1 MFERVCRAVAPSRR
15 GRSAR
20 LIAATALVLAAVS
33 ATALPVLACDTG
45 IQASA
50 VEGVVGDT
58 VTFTITVE
66 QTHRVCSVP
75 IEDTEIYLTGM
86 ELVSQSPWEE
96 VASGA
101 NRKEVVVKLTTAG
114 EGRLEVVR
122 SCSKGG
128 GDCVATVTIAPSED
142 SVPIAP
148 AGNEAEVPAPAG
160 DDVEQAGSPSQSSAG
175 TEDETPAEGATDE
188 ESATSTPAP
197 TPIAP
202 LPSESLDFKDSLRHA
217 LREPYI
223 LVLIGLLALGT
234 VGVARG
240 YRKWRPIALLVSLGF
255 LGFYVGGC
263 PCPIGALQNSFIYFS
278 DVAGHMVVYLQ
289 LAIVVVMTLLVG
301 RVFCGWVC
309 PMGAVQYF
317 LYRRKKG
324 RKPRAFDVT
333 PEQHSILRWSKYG
346 FLVILIVLVILTG
359 QPVFQDID
367 PFKPLFNLEFSL
379 GLPLVFLI
387 ILAIASVL
395 IGFPFCKYVCPL
407 GAFLGLLQPLSVFKI
422 RFTDSCT
429 NCGLCSRV
437 ACQYGAIERGDTCP
451 TINQMEC
458 VRCGECVSK
467 CPCGAITLTAK
478 RQ

>member
-1 MFERVCRAVAPSRR
+1 MFPRLVRVIGRTRR
-15 GRSAR
+15 GKYAR
-20 LIAATALVLAAVS
+20 LIASTTLALAAV
-33 ATALPVLACDTG
+33 TAMAVPVLACDIG
-45 IQASA
+45 IQPSTATGA
-50 VEGVVGDT
+50 VGDT

-75 IEDTEIYLTGM
+75 IGDTQIYLSGM
-86 ELVSQSPWEE
+86 ELVSQTPWEE

-101 NRKEVVVKLTTAG
+101 NQKEIVVKLTTAG
-114 EGRLEVVR
+114 EGRIEVVR

-128 GDCVATVTIAPSED
+128 DECVATVTINPGEEAVAPASSADEAEAL
-142 SVPIAP
+142 AP
-148 AGNEAEVPAPAG
+148 AGSEG
-160 DDVEQAGSPSQSSAG
+160 QMVESPS
-175 TEDETPAEGATDE
+175 
-188 ESATSTPAP
+188 SATEEQSGKDATPDQSPDASTPAAAAV
-197 TPIAP
+197 AP
-202 LPSESLDFKDSLRHA
+202 LPSESVGFKDSLRDA

-223 LVLIGLLALGT
+223 LVLIALLALGT

-263 PCPIGALQNSFIYFS
+263 PCPIGALQNSFIYFR